1 MTEEDSTEI
10 FLSNVEPN
18 DFARFCEYAYT
29 GDYFVIN
36 EHFPLP
42 TRVGT
47 NLERKL
53 EHEEQKMDGI
63 DTNFSSI
70 SNPEYERAHAT
81 IGACNI
87 STIYPKVDR
96 SWRPPPDLTS
106 PPLRF
111 KRTERPRDR
120 DGKSMKFA
128 ASSFKNEEQTL
139 QLRHSR
145 TYITFL
151 QRNPNFDKSY
161 TESFLAHARLYVFAH
176 TYHVDLLRAVILGK
190 LKQMFNGAL
199 LLSQLEAGSQTHLAM
214 FAALVEYTYANTAD
228 NPNNPDP
235 LRALVVDYAFADI
248 KRLKVNDAFME
259 LLGKGGSFTS
269 ALVRKT
275 WKC

>member
-81 IGACNI
+81 IGACQHASVCR
-87 STIYPKVDR
+87 ST
-96 SWRPPPDLTS
+96 T
-106 PPLRF
+106 
-111 KRTERPRDR
+111 
-120 DGKSMKFA
+120 
-128 ASSFKNEEQTL
+128 
-139 QLRHSR
+139 
-145 TYITFL
+145 
-151 QRNPNFDKSY
+151 
-161 TESFLAHARLYVFAH
+161 
-176 TYHVDLLRAVILGK
+176 
-190 LKQMFNGAL
+190 
-199 LLSQLEAGSQTHLAM
+199 
-214 FAALVEYTYANTAD
+214 
-228 NPNNPDP
+228 
-235 LRALVVDYAFADI
+235 
-248 KRLKVNDAFME
+248 
-259 LLGKGGSFTS
+259 FTS
-269 ALVRKT
+269 AGRCWDSCMAQHRPSWHSQSTTQSSQRRVCSTVGSRSLDPTSRILDDSHT
-275 WKC
+275 HC